1 MPRRVKEPATETIK
15 ISKKARRLLNK
26 LKILPEES
34 YNSIIMRLLK
44 FYKEK
49 TADEKTEKE
58 ILAEK

>member
-1 MPRRVKEPATETIK
+1 MPPHVKEPATQTIK
-15 ISKKARRLLNK
+15 ISKKARRLLNQ